1 MKIDLKKYRAVI
13 FDLDGTL
20 VDSMWIWKDID
31 IEYLLRHNCQ
41 LPPNLQYEIEGMS
54 TTEVA
59 LYFKERFN
67 IKDDIDVIKAEWLDM
82 ARDYYANRIGLKKGA
97 RSFLEKLLGEN
108 VKMAIGTSNFRDLAT
123 LVLKRNQIDHYFGTL
138 RTACEFERGK
148 PSPDIFL
155 GVAAALDVA
164 PQNCLVFEDTRA
176 GVQAARSAG
185 MDVIAIADELSRPY
199 RADLERE
206 ALYYLEDF
214 TSLLEE

>member
-1 MKIDLKKYRAVI
+1 MKIDLKKYHAVI

-31 IEYLLRHNCQ
+31 IEYLLKHNCQ
-41 LPPNLQYEIEGMS
+41 FPANLQSEIEGMS

-67 IKDDIDVIKAEWLDM
+67 IKDDVAAIKAEWLDM
-82 ARDYYANRIGLKKGA
+82 ARDYYASRIGLKKGV
-97 RSFLEKLLGEN
+97 RSFLEKLVGEN
-108 VKMAIGTSNFRDLAT
+108 IKMAIGTSNFKDLAT
-123 LVLKRNQIDHYFGTL
+123 LVLQSNQIDHYFGTL

-148 PSPDIFL
+148 PHPDIFL
-155 GVAAALDVA
+155 GVAAELDVK
-164 PQNCLVFEDTRA
+164 PQHCLVFEDTRA

-185 MDVIAIADELSRPY
+185 MDVIAIADDLSRPY
-199 RADLERE
+199 RAELARE

-214 TSLLEE
+214 TPLL